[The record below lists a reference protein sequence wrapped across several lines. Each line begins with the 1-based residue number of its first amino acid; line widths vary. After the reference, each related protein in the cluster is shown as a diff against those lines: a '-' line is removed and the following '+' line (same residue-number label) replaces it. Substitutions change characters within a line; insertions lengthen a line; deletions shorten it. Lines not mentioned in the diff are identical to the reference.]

1 MESFIPVQRQRSTL
15 PLSLLLTTCYLIL
28 RLPNLRDM
36 PVFTDEATYIR
47 WTQSIIADPL
57 HNLFVSMQDAKLP
70 LHYWLLAIA
79 RPLAADPLT
88 AGRLLSVLLG
98 ALTIPIALLFARE
111 FWQLHPSAKSN
122 PTLFPAILA
131 AFLITNP
138 LIAMNQRLA
147 LAESLLL
154 LEAITL
160 AWLSLRLARQIV
172 EEAPRPSVIRSTI
185 LLSLTW
191 AAALLTKQNSSYALW
206 ILPPMALLAFTS
218 RPLFLHH
225 LRRFLPMYALATIA
239 ALALFIP
246 VLFTDSTFDL
256 HTRLFYKPV
265 FQNHTIISNWVIARE
280 NITDLLSPRS
290 QLRAQWWPHDPLH
303 PLEEGW
309 FYLYLTP
316 PLFALVPV
324 SLLYMTHRRQWKPL
338 LFIAI
343 WSASQLVPLIAL
355 AGVLFSRYTLLGF
368 FPLLILPAW
377 LLADLLP
384 RVPFRLPTL
393 ARATATAAIIA
404 LLLAWPAAMCAWSA
418 VDWRAPTLTKSD
430 AGQLRNRFSSGT
442 ATEQAI
448 DWFQHAAQ
456 QHPITIITGHWVGL
470 PNDMLAVAFAH
481 NPNVQLLHWHD
492 GRDNPLHPLPGCAS
506 TYLLST
512 DRWVDHNERPLTLDP
527 TRPTYLLSPAMR
539 DPDTE
544 LMNQYLC
551 FENLPPGTHLISLF
565 VNTPD
570 SDTGFLN
577 SELRLLEIPVPPPA
591 LAQQ

>member
-1 MESFIPVQRQRSTL
+1 ML
-15 PLSLLLTTCYLIL
+15 PLALLLITCYLIL
-28 RLPNLRDM
+28 RLPNLHDM

-47 WTQSIIADPL
+47 WTQSILANPL

-79 RPLAADPLT
+79 RPLATDPLT

-98 ALTIPIALLFARE
+98 ALTIPVTLLFARE
-111 FWQLHPSAKSN
+111 FWQLRPSVKSD
-122 PTLFPAILA
+122 PTLFAALLA
-131 AFLITNP
+131 AFLVTNP

-172 EEAPRPSVIRSTI
+172 EDAPPRNVIRSTI
-185 LLSLTW
+185 LLSLAW
-191 AAALLTKQNSSYALW
+191 AATLLTKQNSSYALW
-206 ILPPMALLAFTS
+206 ILPPLALLAFTS
-218 RPLFLHH
+218 RPPWMQN
-225 LRRFLPMYALATIA
+225 LRRFLPLYALATIG

-290 QLRAQWWPHDPLH
+290 QLRAQWWPHDPQR

-324 SLLYMTHRRQWKPL
+324 TLLYMTHRRQWKPL

-343 WSASQLVPLIAL
+343 WSGSQLIPLIAL

-377 LLADLLP
+377 LFADLLP
-384 RVPFRLPTL
+384 RLRLRLPNL
-393 ARATATAAIIA
+393 ACATITAAIIA

-430 AGQLRNRFSSGT
+430 ADQLRTRFSSGT
-442 ATEQAI
+442 STEQAI
-448 DWFQHAAQ
+448 DWLQQAAKRQ
-456 QHPITIITGHWVGL
+456 PITIIVGHWVGL

-481 NPNVQLLHWHD
+481 DPNVQLLHWHD
-492 GRDNPLHPLPGCAS
+492 GADNPLHPLPPRAD

-512 DRWVDHNERPLTLDP
+512 DRWGDHDERPVALDP

-539 DPDTE
+539 DPDTQV
-544 LMNQYLC
+544 MTQYLR
-551 FENLPPGTHLISLF
+551 FENLPPATHLVSVF

-570 SDTGFLN
+570 AETGYLYA
-577 SELRLLEIPVPPPA
+577 ELHLLEIPVPPPA